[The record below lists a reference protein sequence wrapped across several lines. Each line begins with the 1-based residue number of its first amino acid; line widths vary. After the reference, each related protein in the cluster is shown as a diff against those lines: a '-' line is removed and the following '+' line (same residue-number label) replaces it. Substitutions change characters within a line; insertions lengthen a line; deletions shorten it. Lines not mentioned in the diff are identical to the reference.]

1 MYPFGYG
8 IFGFVSLIHAIWPI
22 VLIALIVSLIVRS
35 NGKKTVAGRVKPGE
49 VLMDDAQAAQDEHEK
64 NKRFNILLYVGSFFI
79 AG

>member
-35 NGKKTVAGRVKPGE
+35 NGKKDCRWS
-49 VLMDDAQAAQDEHEK
+49 
-64 NKRFNILLYVGSFFI
+64 R
-79 AG
+79 